1 MAAPLLQGL
10 LPLSWR
16 GALRDGL
23 SGVVLASM
31 NAPQVL
37 GYTRIAGTPAVTG
50 LYTVLAP
57 LVGFALFGSSRHL
70 VVAADS
76 ATAAIFSSALTPY
89 AAPGSEKYMALV
101 GMLTLLIAGF
111 LLIARLFKLGFLADF
126 LSRTALTG
134 FLTGVGVQVAVAM
147 LPDMLGVATTSR
159 RTLFQAYELIR
170 GLPGLKLA
178 ELALSA
184 AVVVVILL
192 AKKFCPK
199 APIPMLVILAA
210 IGASAAFGFEQ
221 LGIATLGFV
230 PGGLPSL
237 VWPDVSWTET
247 LRLMPVAASC
257 FVMILAQS
265 AATARVYA
273 LRHGER
279 VDENADLLGL
289 AAANAGA
296 ALTGAFVVNGSPTQT
311 AMADSA
317 GARSQAAQLAF
328 VACVALILLF
338 ATGPLRYLPR
348 CVLSAVVFS
357 VALGMIDIK
366 GLKAIAAETRGEFHL
381 AALSAAAVPLIG
393 VEQGILIAIG
403 LSLVHHVRHSYRPIM
418 EVLTPGP
425 GDRLTPTPAL
435 AGRETAPGVIAF
447 RFGAGLF
454 YANADHFA
462 DMARLLVAAA
472 PHKVTDFVIDASATS
487 EVDFSAARSL
497 RDLFNEWREAGIV
510 VRIGRASDYLR
521 AHLDR
526 HGLTD
531 LIGRDNIF
539 DTLHD
544 ALRAAGLSRAA

>member
-1 MAAPLLQGL
+1 MTIPLLQGL
-10 LPLSWR
+10 TPLKFR
-16 GALRDGL
+16 DALRDGL
-23 SGVVLASM
+23 AGVVLASM

-57 LVGFALFGSSRHL
+57 LLGFALFGSSRHL

-89 AAPGSEKYMALV
+89 AAPASEKYMALV

-147 LPDMLGVATTSR
+147 TPDMLGIATASR
-159 RTLFQAYELIR
+159 RTFFQAYELIS
-170 GLPGLKLA
+170 GLPGLDLR

-184 AVVVVILL
+184 AVVAVILL
-192 AKKFCPK
+192 SKKYCPK

-210 IGASAAFGFEQ
+210 IAASAAFDFQ
-221 LGIATLGFV
+221 NLGIATLGFV

-237 VWPDVSWTET
+237 VWPDVSWAET

-265 AATARVYA
+265 AATSRVYA
-273 LRHGER
+273 VRHGER

-311 AMADSA
+311 AMADGA
-317 GARSQAAQLAF
+317 GAKSQAAQLAF
-328 VACVALILLF
+328 AACVALILLF
-338 ATGPLRYLPR
+338 ATGPLGFLPR
-348 CVLSAVVFS
+348 CVLSAVVFT
-357 VALGMIDIK
+357 VAIGMIDIA

-381 AALSAAAVPLIG
+381 AALSACAVPLIG

-403 LSLVHHVRHSYRPIM
+403 LSLVHHVRHSYRPPM
-418 EVLTPGP
+418 EVLTLGP
-425 GDRLTPTPAL
+425 DGRFAPKPAA
-435 AGRETAPGVIAF
+435 AGLETAPGVIGF

-454 YANADHFA
+454 YANVDHFA
-462 DMARLLVAAA
+462 DMSRLLAATA
-472 PHKVTDFVIDASATS
+472 PHPVKNFVIDASAMS

-497 RDLFNEWREAGIV
+497 RELLSQWRDAGV
-510 VRIGRASDYLR
+510 AVRIGRAGETLR
-521 AHLDR
+521 VHLQR
-526 HGLTD
+526 HGLMD
-531 LIGRDNIF
+531 LIGRDNIY
-539 DTLHD
+539 DSLHD
-544 ALRAAGLSRAA
+544 ALRAAGVVKPT